1 MIDGGKR
8 ERDDLQSGRGRKRQG
23 LPGVVLPTI
32 LLSSRSRPK
41 AIHRSEWRLTLDDA
55 HPFKS
60 EDSITPPFP
69 RSPQAPVPRPPP
81 PQLRVM
87 AALPSF
93 VELMASLGLN
103 NNTKSSPSPAQE
115 FSSPAIVVSSEHEP
129 TQEHISSRIRVAR
142 YSPYGA
148 PIVSVATH
156 PRSNRSS
163 RQCASQAHSHRRSAS
178 TLSNDGTD
186 PDIPNRVRCRHVR
199 S

>member
-8 ERDDLQSGRGRKRQG
+8 ERDDLESGRGRKRQG

-41 AIHRSEWRLTLDDA
+41 AFHRSEWRLTLDDA

-60 EDSITPPFP
+60 EDPITPSFP
-69 RSPQAPVPRPPP
+69 RSPKAPVPLPPP
-81 PQLRVM
+81 PQLRQM

-93 VELMASLGLN
+93 VELMASLGLD

-115 FSSPAIVVSSEHEP
+115 FSSPAIVVSSEHE
-129 TQEHISSRIRVAR
+129 EHISSRIRVAR

-148 PIVSVATH
+148 PIVSVATCL
-156 PRSNRSS
+156 RSNRSS
-163 RQCASQAHSHRRSAS
+163 RQCAPQAHSHRRSAS

-186 PDIPNRVRCRHVR
+186 PDIPNRVRCRNVR